1 MTSTIAV
8 AHRGRNERTDTCV
21 RAVSRE
27 RSVNHEVNDAELL
40 AAALSGDAAAWELM
54 VARHTPYLR
63 SLAAGYRIGDEGRD
77 AVQTTFLRLFERGG
91 SIRDPRALKGWL
103 RTTLHH
109 ECLAVIRRR
118 SRETSVPEPQSWED
132 LLPPSE
138 AVSEQRLVR
147 EEEAG
152 MVRDAVAS
160 LPARQQLLITLLQD
174 PDEPGYRDIGDRLG
188 IPVGSIGPT
197 RQRTLR
203 RLRGILATQGLD
215 QCA

>member
-1 MTSTIAV
+1 MTSRIAV
-8 AHRGRNERTDTCV
+8 AHRGRTERRDKCV
-21 RAVSRE
+21 VSVSRQ
-27 RSVNHEVNDAELL
+27 RSADHDANDAELL
-40 AAALSGDAAAWELM
+40 TAALSGDAAAWELM
-54 VARHTPYLR
+54 VSRHTPYLR

-118 SRETSVPEPQSWED
+118 SRETSIPEPQAWEV
-132 LLPPSE
+132 LLPPIE
-138 AVSEQRLVR
+138 AVSELRLVR

-188 IPVGSIGPT
+188 IPIGSIGPT

-203 RLRGILATQGLD
+203 RLRGILVTQGLD

>member
-1 MTSTIAV
+1 MTSRIAV
-8 AHRGRNERTDTCV
+8 AHRGRNERSDRC
-21 RAVSRE
+21 AVSVSRGRSLDRE
-27 RSVNHEVNDAELL
+27 ANDSELL
-40 AAALSGDAAAWELM
+40 TAALSGDAAAWELL
-54 VARHTPYLR
+54 VTRHTPYLR

-118 SRETSVPEPQSWED
+118 SRETSIPEQQSWEA

-147 EEEAG
+147 DEEAG
-152 MVRDAVAS
+152 LVRDAVAS

-203 RLRGILATQGLD
+203 RLRGILATQGLG